1 VAKIRR
7 RGYNRCTSSSKAT
20 RVVKRRSAFFQ
31 AMRKRIKADEI
42 QQEIN
47 YSTRGLEPLTLACS
61 PLPNLGPHVR
71 EASYLRP
78 HILKASYT

>member
-1 VAKIRR
+1 
-7 RGYNRCTSSSKAT
+7 
-20 RVVKRRSAFFQ
+20 
-31 AMRKRIKADEI
+31 MRKRIKADEI